1 MKEGY
6 LLDIAQKNWEIVGS
20 IGKRKEIELST
31 LGNSS
36 QLFLVFSNSQ
46 GLFQSLTKRL
56 IHSILSLY
64 HFQYS
69 ARQPH
74 IKRALQNKGMGLTP
88 NII

>member
-46 GLFQSLTKRL
+46 GLFR
-56 IHSILSLY
+56 
-64 HFQYS
+64 F
-69 ARQPH
+69 
-74 IKRALQNKGMGLTP
+74 
-88 NII
+88 